1 MDLVYRSALNRDVRP
16 AAAGEFAAIPIG
28 PLRVWPPVV
37 LAPMAGVTNP
47 PFRTLCR
54 RFFIDEPSLGLTSS
68 KRLAGSE
75 SRLGEAGSL
84 ASGSHGG
91 LYVSEMITA
100 RALVEGN
107 RKTLLLASF
116 GAEETTRSL
125 QLYGVDPRYVGEAV
139 RALVGDGRV
148 DHLDMN
154 FGCPVR
160 KVTRKGGGAA
170 IPLKPRLLR
179 AIVRAA
185 VAAAGAVPVT
195 LKFRIGVDA
204 THLTYLESGRIAQE
218 EGCAA
223 VGLHARTAAQ
233 LYDGAADWDA
243 IARLKSHVTRI
254 PVLGNGDVWEAEDA
268 LRMMRST
275 GCDGVIVGRGCL
287 GRPWLFRDLADVFAG
302 RAPANPPDFG
312 GVIDVMSEHARLLVA
327 WLGEGPALT
336 SFRKHATWYTKG
348 FPGGA
353 ALRERLMRVRTL
365 RELADVLDG
374 ADRRLPFPP
383 DAIRVPRGKTAGT
396 QTVALPEGYL
406 DDLDD
411 DTPPGAEAEAAD
423 SGG

>member
-1 MDLVYRSALNRDVRP
+1 MDPAYRSPLNRDVPPARP
-16 AAAGEFAAIPIG
+16 AEFRAIPIG
-28 PLRVWPPVV
+28 PLSVWPPVV

-54 RFFIDEPSLGLTSS
+54 RFG
-68 KRLAGSE
+68 A
-75 SRLGEAGSL
+75 
-84 ASGSHGG
+84 G

-116 GAEETTRSL
+116 DPGERTRSL

-139 RALVGDGRV
+139 RLLAGEGRV
-148 DHLDMN
+148 DHLDLN

-160 KVTRKGGGAA
+160 KVTAKGGGAA

-185 VAAAGAVPVT
+185 VSAAGRVPVT
-195 LKFRIGVDA
+195 LKFRIGIDERYE
-204 THLTYLESGRIAQE
+204 TYLESGRIGQE

-233 LYDGAADWDA
+233 LYDGQASWDA
-243 IARLKSHVTRI
+243 IARLKQAVTRI

-268 LRMMRST
+268 LRMMRGT

-287 GRPWLFRDLADVFAG
+287 GRPWLFQDLAALFEG
-302 RAPANPPDFG
+302 GEPPNPPDFG
-312 GVIDVMSEHARLLVA
+312 GVVDVMIEHARLLAA
-327 WLGEGPALT
+327 WLGDEALAMR
-336 SFRKHATWYTKG
+336 SFRRHSSWYTKG
-348 FPGGA
+348 FRGGSP
-353 ALRERLMRVRTL
+353 LRERLMHVTTL
-365 RELADVLDG
+365 AQLESILAEV
-374 ADRRLPFPP
+374 DRSQPFPP
-383 DAIRVPRGKTAGT
+383 EAMRVPRGKTAGR
-396 QTVALPEGYL
+396 QKVALPEGYL
-406 DDLDD
+406 DDLEDA
-411 DTPPGAEAEAAD
+411 TPPAPEAEAAD

>member
-1 MDLVYRSALNRDVRP
+1 MDAIYGSDINRDVPP
-16 AAAGEFAAIPIG
+16 ARAGEFSAVPIG

-54 RFFIDEPSLGLTSS
+54 RFFIDDPSLGPPFLR
-68 KRLAGSE
+68 RLAGSE
-75 SRLGEAGSL
+75 SRLVGEGDL
-84 ASGSHGG
+84 ALVSNAG

-107 RKTLLLASF
+107 RKTVLMATF
-116 GAEETTRSL
+116 GKEETTRSL

-139 RALVGDGRV
+139 RLLVGEGRV
-148 DHLDMN
+148 DHVDMN

-160 KVTRKGGGAA
+160 KVTSKGGGAA
-170 IPLKPRLLR
+170 IPAKPRLLR

-185 VAAAGAVPVT
+185 VSAAGAVPVT
-195 LKFRIGVDA
+195 LKFRIGIDERVQ
-204 THLTYLESGRIAQE
+204 TYLDSGRIAQD

-233 LYDGAADWDA
+233 LYDGQARWDA
-243 IARLKSHVTRI
+243 VAQLKQAVTAI
-254 PVLGNGDVWEAEDA
+254 PVLGNGDIWEAEDA
-268 LRMMRST
+268 LRMMRAT

-312 GVIDVMSEHARLLVA
+312 GVVDVMLEHARLLAA
-327 WLGEGPALT
+327 WLGETGAMRA
-336 SFRKHATWYTKG
+336 FRKHSSWYTKG
-348 FPGGA
+348 FRGGA
-353 ALRERLMRVRTL
+353 PLRERLMRVTRL
-365 RELADVLDG
+365 DELETILAAV
-374 ADRRLPFPP
+374 DRGQPFPP
-383 DAIRVPRGKTAGT
+383 DAMRVARGKTAGT
-396 QTVALPEGYL
+396 QNVALPSGYL

-411 DTPPGAEAEAAD
+411 ATPPGRDAEAAD